1 MRFKKSAPIFY
12 QILHIFLVAVVY
24 YLTARLGFS
33 INLAYV
39 NAALWLPAGLAQ
51 AAVLIWG
58 WHAVPGV
65 FLGAFLFRW
74 WVFKSHLELPLIAL
88 NTDMLQTHQVLL
100 LAGLNAFGIAMQTW
114 IIAWAIKATV
124 KKLPPETVAGTLKT
138 ICVIALVSVLAPL
151 LLASGLAAAGQL
163 TSFRQYAV
171 VVLDLW
177 FTLFIGLTLITPAAT
192 VFGLKLRASEKVQQ
206 PILWPLASLI
216 IGLSFFTFYLIESG
230 DRQNVITAS
239 DINGDLWWL
248 SWAALSIGLMLVSV
262 FFVYVNSSQH
272 ARDALARSELKFRTL
287 SENSLVGVMQQE
299 RSGKVV
305 YANQA
310 AVRIFDFES
319 AEEFFKA
326 ETLRQ
331 VVDLAQYQA
340 IFQKVLSKGEAL
352 NEEFDILTTK
362 GEKRHLL
369 YTAALEND
377 VVISTLVDITDRTI
391 AQQEIQKLSSIVSQM
406 ADTVVITD
414 IEGNIEYVNP
424 AFEKLT
430 GFTREE
436 VYGKTPRILKSEMH
450 PAEFYQELWAVILRG
465 DVFQGEVVNRKK
477 NGELYYETKTITP
490 IRDAQGVI
498 TNFVATGKDNTESR
512 HSEWELLQS
521 KQRMEATLNALPDFL
536 FEVDA
541 LHRIVDYRTPNQQ
554 DLYVKPEEFIG
565 KSMFDVLPADAANTI
580 KYALEDALH
589 NGNHFGSVYS
599 LSTAEGVRWYELSAS
614 TKPNLGDSAPNF
626 IALAHDVTERQRSQV
641 LQDVLYTIAEAAQN
655 AQSLQELYPQ
665 IHDQIR
671 RVMYA
676 ENFYIALIVETTQLL
691 EFVYFVDETSTGGER
706 AYPLGKGLTSH
717 IIRTGKSMLF
727 VDGHEQ
733 HADLE
738 VIGTPAAVWLGA
750 PLIARGK
757 TIGAIAVQHYS
768 NAEMYTEREQRMLEF
783 VSSQVATVIDRKQAE
798 GRQEA
803 QQKLLEYHYRLVEIM
818 NSISTSF
825 INLPIERIDTE
836 IDRAIRQLGEFEA
849 ADRTYI
855 FQFDSK
861 RIYMNNTHEWCAPGV
876 EPQIDNL
883 QRVPIDVFPWWI
895 NKMEQGEAVYIPF
908 VSQLS
913 PEAQE
918 LRDALESQDI
928 QSLLS
933 VPLIINN
940 KLFGFV
946 GLDAVK
952 APRAWDADT
961 ILLIKM
967 MGDIISN
974 ALMRKNTEIVVQ
986 QIERRN
992 RALIENAP
1000 DGIILLDENGNIIF
1014 GSPSAAR
1021 IFGYEVEEIFG
1032 VRSRD
1037 LVHPDDHP
1045 IISEIQTHYLETPSA
1060 VLERTY
1066 RVRHKDGSYR
1076 WIDAV
1081 YTNLLEQP
1089 GVNALVINFRD
1100 ISEQKTA
1107 AEAVLQSESRFS
1119 TIFDSSPVGI
1129 SITRL
1134 SDNRIIDVNRAWL
1147 ADWGYERKKV
1157 IGHTTFEFGLWAFP
1171 NDRER
1176 LMDEVNS
1183 KLRVLDFE
1191 TVFHNKSGE
1200 KRNVVLSVEKVTINE
1215 EPTILIQVFDITD
1228 RKLAAEMLQK
1238 SQESLEI
1245 AQSIAHL
1252 GSWELNPNRLDG
1264 MFWSSEMYR
1273 LFNRDPEQGVPDLE
1287 EFLTLVHPN
1296 DRQVLLDAQQAAI
1309 ESGSLVHV
1317 EYRAFPIE
1325 GELRYFKAGLQSVRD
1340 EHGQFLHMSGTVL
1353 DVTDSHMLELE
1364 LQERVKELT
1373 CLFSISRVLED
1384 RNKPIERLCNE
1395 ILETLEPAMRFS
1407 YLAAPVLV
1415 LDGVQYVTHRFE
1427 EGLTHGLQAAI
1438 EVNGKVRGEVCVY
1451 YTEDVPFIIPEER
1464 DMLGNIARMLGLW
1477 LEQRET
1483 EAVIRAAQNELKELN
1498 LDLEKRVEERTS
1510 EVRRNEAVYRALFE
1524 NSNDGIFLLSPAGK
1538 DMAANSQALTMLGY
1552 TLAEYQELT
1561 RNDINAVAAP
1571 DQYNDANERFAA
1583 VLRGEYVPLYERTFI
1598 GKNGKQIDVEI
1609 NLSPVRDSS
1618 GKIIM
1623 VQSVARDITE
1633 RKKAEQAL
1641 HDSRDKLSAANA
1653 ALEKASRLKDEFLAS
1668 MSHELRTPLTS
1679 ILGLSEALQLQ
1690 TYGTLSEKQLKAL
1703 KNIETSG
1710 RHLLELIN
1718 DILDLSKIEAG
1729 KLDMQFE
1736 PCNVTDI
1743 CQSSLQLVKGMA
1755 HQKQQNIAYSINSSS
1770 IVIRADAR
1778 RLKQMLVNLLSNAV
1792 KFTPNDGELG
1802 LRVEANEK
1810 EKFVSLTVWDK
1821 GIGIS
1826 PSDLNNLFKPFVQ
1839 LDSSLSRQYSGT
1851 GLGLS
1856 LVQRMT
1862 ELHGGSIKV
1871 ESALGEGSQ
1880 FSIILPLQ
1888 SQITRPVQ
1896 RLSAENP
1903 EILKNALVVEDNILD
1918 AEYTT
1923 HHLEKMGIATIIQP
1937 LIYGALE
1944 KAAALRPSAII
1955 LDLHLPD
1962 GSGLSLLKQLKADA
1976 RTVHIPVIICSVE
1989 ERRKEARDLGAA
2001 GYLVKPYDHEN
2012 LQAELKNAAAFA
2024 LPGDRVMLISASEKQ
2039 TVLMADDNELILET
2053 IGEFLQSIG
2062 FNVIFTR
2069 NGFELLE
2076 RAPEI
2081 HPDIILVDI
2090 QMPGMDGMEV
2100 MRRLRSH
2107 SDPRVASAPIVAITA
2122 LAMSGDREKILAAG
2136 ANEYLSKPVSL
2147 KYLEERMR
2155 ELL

>member
-1 MRFKKSAPIFY
+1 MRFKNLIPIFY
-12 QILHIFLVAVVY
+12 QISHIILVAVVY
-24 YLTARLGFS
+24 YLAARLGFS
-33 INLAYV
+33 INFSYF
-39 NAALWLPAGLAQ
+39 NAALWLPTGLAQ
-51 AAVLIWG
+51 AAVLVWG
-58 WHAVPGV
+58 RHVVPGV

-74 WVFKSHLELPLIAL
+74 WAFKSDLDFPLIAL
-88 NTDMLQTHQVLL
+88 NTDMLQTNQVFL
-100 LAGLNAFGIAMQTW
+100 LAGLNALGIAMQTW
-114 IIAWAIKATV
+114 VVAWALKAMV
-124 KKLPPETVAGTLKT
+124 KKIPPETVAGTIKT
-138 ICVIALVSVLAPL
+138 LCVVALASGIAPL
-151 LLASGLAAAGQL
+151 LFASSLMAAGQIP
-163 TSFRQYAV
+163 SSSRYV
-171 VVLDLW
+171 EIILDLW
-177 FTLFIGLTLITPAAT
+177 FAIFIGLTLITPAAT
-192 VFGLKLRASEKVQQ
+192 VFGFTLRAGEKIQQ
-206 PILWPLASLI
+206 PILWPLANLI
-216 IGLSFFTFYLIESG
+216 IGLSFFTFFLIESAS
-230 DRQNVITAS
+230 RQNAITLS
-239 DINGDLWWL
+239 NNGSAWWL
-248 SWAALSIGLMLVSV
+248 SWAALAAGLTLVSI
-262 FFVYVNSSQH
+262 FFIYVHSSQR
-272 ARDALARSELKFRTL
+272 ASDALARSELKFRTL
-287 SENSLVGVMQQE
+287 SENSLVGVMLQE

-305 YANQA
+305 YANQS

-319 AEEFFKA
+319 VEELFQAKTF
-326 ETLRQ
+326 Q
-331 VVDLAQYQA
+331 HVVDPSQYRA
-340 IFQKVLSKGEAL
+340 IFQTVLSTGNVL
-352 NEEFDILTTK
+352 NKEFDILTTK

-377 VVISTLVDITDRTI
+377 VVVSTLVDITDRTL

-414 IEGNIEYVNP
+414 VEGTIEYVNP
-424 AFEKLT
+424 AFERLT
-430 GFTREE
+430 GFTLEE
-436 VYGKTPRILKSEMH
+436 VNGKTPRILKSGIH
-450 PAEFYQELWAVILRG
+450 SAEFYQELWAVILRG

-477 NGELYYETKTITP
+477 SGELYYETKTITP

-512 HSEWELLQS
+512 RSELELLQS
-521 KQRMEATLNALPDFL
+521 KQQMEATLNALPDLL

-541 LHRIVDYRTPNQQ
+541 MHRILDYRAPTQQ
-554 DLYVKPEEFIG
+554 NLYVKPEEFIG
-565 KSMFDVLPADAANTI
+565 KNIFEVLPADAASTI
-580 KYALEDALH
+580 KYALDDALAQ
-589 NGNHFGSVYS
+589 GKHFGSVYF
-599 LSTAEGVRWYELSAS
+599 LPTPDGVRWFELSIS
-614 TKPNLGDSAPNF
+614 TKPNMGDMAPNF
-626 IALAHDVTERQRSQV
+626 IALAHDITEKQRSQI
-641 LQDVLYTIAEAAQN
+641 LQDVFYTIAEAAQN
-655 AQSLQELYPQ
+655 AHSLQELYPQ
-665 IHDQIR
+665 IHAQIG

-676 ENFYIALIVETTQLL
+676 ENFYIALIDETAQNL

-706 AYPLGKGLTSH
+706 AYPIGKGLTSH

-727 VDGHEQ
+727 VEGDEQ

-738 VIGTPAAVWLGA
+738 VIGTRAAAWLGA
-750 PLIARGK
+750 PLVARGK

-798 GRQEA
+798 AHQAVQQE
-803 QQKLLEYHYRLVEIM
+803 LLEYHYRLVEIM
-818 NSISTSF
+818 NSISTRF
-825 INLPIERIDTE
+825 INLPIDQIDAG
-836 IDRAIRQLGEFEA
+836 IDQAIRQLGEFEK

-855 FQFDSK
+855 FQFDSE
-861 RIYMNNTHEWCAPGV
+861 RVYMNNTHEWCAPGV
-876 EPQIDNL
+876 LPQIENL
-883 QRVPIDVFPWWI
+883 QGMPIDSFPWWM
-895 NKMEQGEAVYIPF
+895 NKMEQGEAVYIPL
-908 VSQLS
+908 VSQLPS
-913 PEAQE
+913 EAQE

-940 KLFGFV
+940 QLFGFV

-952 APRAWDADT
+952 APRSWDADS

-967 MGDIISN
+967 MGDIVSN
-974 ALMRKNTEIVVQ
+974 ALMRKNTEIAVQ
-986 QIERRN
+986 QIELRN

-1000 DGIILLDENGNIIF
+1000 DGIVLLDKSGRIIF

-1021 IFGYEVEEIFG
+1021 IFGYETKDVIG
-1032 VRSRD
+1032 TPALD
-1037 LVHPDDHP
+1037 LVHPDDHSS
-1045 IISEIQTHYLETPSA
+1045 IFEVQAYYQESTSA
-1060 VLERTY
+1060 VIERTY
-1066 RVRHKDGSYR
+1066 RVRHKEGSYR
-1076 WIDAV
+1076 WIQAV

-1100 ISEQKTA
+1100 VTEQKIA
-1107 AEAVLQSESRFS
+1107 AEAILQSENRFS

-1147 ADWGYERKKV
+1147 TAWGYEREEV
-1157 IGHTTFEFGLWAFP
+1157 IGRTVLEFGLWAFP
-1171 NDRER
+1171 NDRAR
-1176 LMDEVNS
+1176 LISEVKS
-1183 KLRVLDFE
+1183 KSRVLDFE
-1191 TVFHNKSGE
+1191 TVFFRKSGE
-1200 KRNVVLSVEKVTINE
+1200 KRNVILSVEIVIINE
-1215 EPTILIQVFDITD
+1215 EPTMLIQVFDITD

-1252 GSWELNPNRLDG
+1252 GSWDIDPNRSGG
-1264 MFWSSEMYR
+1264 MFWSREMYR
-1273 LFNRDPEQGVPDLE
+1273 LFNRDPEQGVPELE

-1296 DRQVLLDAQQAAI
+1296 DRQAFLDAQQAAI
-1309 ESGSLVHV
+1309 ETGSLVHV
-1317 EYRAFPIE
+1317 EYRAYPVE
-1325 GELRYFKAGLQSVRD
+1325 GDLRYFKAGFQPVRD
-1340 EHGQFLHMSGTVL
+1340 EHGQHLYMSGTVL
-1353 DVTDSHMLELE
+1353 DVTDSRILELE

-1373 CLFSISRVLED
+1373 CLFSVSRILED
-1384 RNKPIERLCNE
+1384 RGESVDRVCNE
-1395 ILETLEPAMRFS
+1395 ILEALEPAMQFP
-1407 YLAAPVLV
+1407 YLAVPMVV
-1415 LDGVQYVTHRFE
+1415 LDGVQYVTNRFAE
-1427 EGLTHGLQAAI
+1427 RMLQGLHADI

-1451 YTEDVPFIIPEER
+1451 YTEDVPLIIPEER
-1464 DMLGNIARMLGLW
+1464 DMLANIARMLGLW
-1477 LEQRET
+1477 LEQREA
-1483 EAVIRAAQNELKELN
+1483 EAAIRAAQNELEDLN
-1498 LDLEKRVEERTS
+1498 RELEKRVEERTI
-1510 EVRRNEAVYRALFE
+1510 EVRRSEAIYRALFE
-1524 NSNDGIFLLSPAGK
+1524 NSNDGIFLLSPVGK
-1538 DMAANSQALTMLGY
+1538 DMHANSQALKMLGY
-1552 TLAEYQELT
+1552 TLEEYQLLT

-1571 DQYNDANERFAA
+1571 DQKDDANERFAT
-1583 VLRGEYVPLYERTFI
+1583 VIRGEYVPLYERTFI
-1598 GKNGKQIDVEI
+1598 GKNGKRVDVEI
-1609 NLSPVRDSS
+1609 NLSPVRDAS
-1618 GKIIM
+1618 GNIIL

-1641 HDSRDKLSAANA
+1641 HESRDKLSAANA

-1736 PCNVTDI
+1736 PCNVADI

-1755 HQKQQNIAYSINSSS
+1755 HQKQQNITYSINSSS

-1792 KFTPNDGELG
+1792 KFTPNGGDLG

-1826 PSDLNNLFKPFVQ
+1826 PNDLSNLFKPFVQ

-1871 ESALGEGSQ
+1871 ESVLGEGSQ

-1888 SQITRPVQ
+1888 AQITRPV
-1896 RLSAENP
+1896 RYPNAGNTKN
-1903 EILKNALVVEDNILD
+1903 LKNALLVEDNILD
-1918 AEYTT
+1918 AE
-1923 HHLEKMGIATIIQP
+1923 HMMQHLETMGIATIVQP
-1937 LIYGALE
+1937 IINGALE

-1962 GSGLSLLKQLKADA
+1962 GSGLSLLEQLKADA
-1976 RTVHIPVIICSVE
+1976 RTRYIPVIICSVE

-2001 GYLVKPYDHEN
+2001 GYLVKPYDHES
-2012 LQAELKNAAAFA
+2012 LQAELKNAAAFT
-2024 LPGDRVMLISASEKQ
+2024 LPGDRIMLISAAKKP
-2039 TVLMADDNELILET
+2039 TVLMADDNEIILET
-2053 IGEFLQSIG
+2053 IGEYLKSIG
-2062 FNVIFTR
+2062 FNVIYTR

-2076 RAPEI
+2076 LASEI
-2081 HPDIILVDI
+2081 YPDIMLVDI
-2090 QMPGMDGMEV
+2090 QMPGMDGLEV
-2100 MRRLRSH
+2100 MRLLRSH
-2107 SDPRVASAPIVAITA
+2107 VDPRIASVPIIAITA

-2136 ANEYLSKPVSL
+2136 ANEYLSKPLSL
-2147 KYLEERMR
+2147 KYLEECIRK
-2155 ELL
+2155 LL